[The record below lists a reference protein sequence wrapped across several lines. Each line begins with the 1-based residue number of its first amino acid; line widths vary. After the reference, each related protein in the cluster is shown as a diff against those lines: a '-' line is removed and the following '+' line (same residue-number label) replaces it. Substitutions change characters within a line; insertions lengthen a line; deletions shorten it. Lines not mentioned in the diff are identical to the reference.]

1 MALTKPSNITLQYAQ
16 KQDAPALAVLGK
28 YTFEQTYLPL
38 APAEQE
44 EIIAY
49 SSRVFALAQVTQDL
63 EQTHIQYIIAKEEQ
77 DGESTQLLGY
87 VKLNT
92 QLTTPSLP
100 IENTVCIER
109 FYVHPDYKKQQIGTQ
124 LMEYV
129 LEELKKEDF
138 FLVWLCVWDINK
150 AVMQFYEKFGF
161 RHIGVHPYL
170 MENTLYE
177 DLLMV
182 KEF

>member
-1 MALTKPSNITLQYAQ
+1 MPRPTSKYIALAYAQ
-16 KQDAPALAVLGK
+16 KQDAPALSVLGK
-28 YTFEQTYLPL
+28 YTFEQAYLPL
-38 APAEQE
+38 APEEKE
-44 EIIAY
+44 EIKAY
-49 SSRVFALAQVTQDL
+49 ASRVFALAQVAQDL
-63 EQTHIQYIIAKEEQ
+63 AAPHIRYVLAKEQQ
-77 DGESTQLLGY
+77 DGEDTQVLGY

-100 IENTVCIER
+100 QQNIICIER
-109 FYVHPDYKKQQIGTQ
+109 FYVHPAYKNQKIGTQ

-129 LEELKKEDF
+129 LNQLKKESF
-138 FLVWLCVWDINK
+138 SLVWLCVWDINI

-161 RHIGVHPYL
+161 KHVGIHPYL
-170 MENTLYE
+170 MENTMYE